1 MPVKKSGVI
10 PLLALSLLLCG
21 MQFGMAQESEPIRIG
36 VNVPLSGP
44 YQKQGADQKRAYE
57 LAAERINGDGGVL
70 GRQIELIVRDTEV
83 DPQVAEKNALE
94 FIQDEDVDMVTG
106 GSSSAVAI
114 AQSDVCQE
122 HGVVFMAALTHSS
135 ATTGY
140 DKTQTGFKS
149 QKAHRH
155 TFRWYFNNW
164 MTKEALVPFLV
175 EQFGNDVSYFHIT
188 SDYIWGH
195 TSQNAIQDGTGLK
208 GARTAGSVT
217 APLGETDFS
226 GQLQQA
232 RDSGADVLVL
242 NLFGK
247 DLVRV
252 MEQIQQM
259 GLTESFR
266 IVAPLMELNI
276 ANAIDNEVLQ
286 KTYSTTNW
294 YHGLSDRFDGTRDF
308 VQSFSQEYGRP
319 PGAAAATAWAALQE
333 WAKAVQRAGT
343 TSSSQVIPEL
353 EGHSFTLLKDTEKWR
368 AWDHQAISSVFV
380 VQGKSPGDMAN
391 EWDVL
396 KIVKSVPGEDVVRSK
411 TENPVMLEVL
421 E

>member
-1 MPVKKSGVI
+1 MPAQKSLI
-10 PLLALSLLLCG
+10 LLAALALLMCG
-21 MQFGMAQESEPIRIG
+21 MHPGMAQESGPIKIG

-44 YQKQGADQKRAYE
+44 YQKQGADQERAYQ
-57 LAAERINGDGGVL
+57 LAARQINADGGVL
-70 GRQIELIVRDTEV
+70 GQRIKLLVRDTEV
-83 DPQVAEKNALE
+83 DPQVAKENALE
-94 FIQDEDVDMVTG
+94 FIEDENVDMVTG

-122 HGVVFMAALTHSS
+122 HGVVFMAGLTHSS

-175 EQFGNDVSYFHIT
+175 EQFGSDASYFHIT
-188 SDYIWGH
+188 ADYIWGH
-195 TSQNAIQDGTGLK
+195 TSQNAIQSGTGLE

-226 GQLQQA
+226 EQLQQA

-242 NLFGK
+242 NLFGR

-252 MEQIQQM
+252 MEQVQQM
-259 GLTESFR
+259 GLTRSFR

-276 ANAIDNEVLQ
+276 ANAIDNEILQ

-294 YHGLSDRFDGTRDF
+294 YHGLSDRFDGSRDF

-319 PGAAAATAWAALQE
+319 PGAAAATAWVALQE

-343 TSSSQVIPEL
+343 TSSNQVIPEL

-380 VQGKSPGDMAN
+380 VQGKSPGNMAN

-396 KIVKSVPGEDVVRSK
+396 NIVKSVPGEDVVRSR
-411 TENPVMLEVL
+411 TENPVMLEIL

>member
-1 MPVKKSGVI
+1 MPAKKSLILVAA
-10 PLLALSLLLCG
+10 LALLMCG
-21 MQFGMAQESEPIRIG
+21 MHSGMAQESEPIKIG

-44 YQKQGADQKRAYE
+44 YQKQGADQERAYQ
-57 LAAERINGDGGVL
+57 LAAGQINADGGVL
-70 GRQIELIVRDTEV
+70 GRRIKLVVRDTEV
-83 DPQVAEKNALE
+83 DPQVAKQNALE
-94 FIQDEDVDMVTG
+94 FIQDENVDMVTG

-122 HGVVFMAALTHSS
+122 HGVVFMAGLTHSS
-135 ATTGY
+135 ATTGF
-140 DKTQTGFKS
+140 DKTRTGYKS

-175 EQFGNDVSYFHIT
+175 EQFGSDVSYFHIT
-188 SDYIWGH
+188 ADYIWGH
-195 TSQNAIQDGTGLK
+195 TSQNAIQSGTGLE

-226 GQLQQA
+226 EQLQQA
-232 RDSGADVLVL
+232 RASGADVLVL
-242 NLFGK
+242 NLFGR
-247 DLVRV
+247 DLVRA
-252 MEQIQQM
+252 MEQAQQM
-259 GLTESFR
+259 GLTQNFR

-276 ANAIDNEVLQ
+276 ANAIDNEILQ

-294 YHGLSDRFDGTRDF
+294 YHGLSDRFDGSRDF

-319 PGAAAATAWAALQE
+319 PGAAAATAWVALQE
-333 WAKAVQRAGT
+333 WAKAVQRAGAT
-343 TSSSQVIPEL
+343 ASNQVIPKL

-368 AWDHQAISSVFV
+368 AWDHQALSSVFV
-380 VQGKSPGDMAN
+380 VQGKSPGNMAN
-391 EWDVL
+391 KWDTL
-396 KIVKSVPGEDVVRSK
+396 TIVKSVPGEDVARSR
-411 TENPVMLEVL
+411 TENPVMLEIL

>member
-1 MPVKKSGVI
+1 MPAQKSLI
-10 PLLALSLLLCG
+10 LLAALALLMCG
-21 MQFGMAQESEPIRIG
+21 MHPGMAQESGPIKIG

-44 YQKQGADQKRAYE
+44 YQKQGADQERAYQ
-57 LAAERINGDGGVL
+57 LAARQINADGGVL
-70 GRQIELIVRDTEV
+70 GQRIKLLVRDTEV
-83 DPQVAEKNALE
+83 DPQVAKENALE
-94 FIQDEDVDMVTG
+94 FIEDENVDMVTG

-122 HGVVFMAALTHSS
+122 HGVVFMAGLTHSS

-175 EQFGNDVSYFHIT
+175 EQFGSDASYFHIT
-188 SDYIWGH
+188 ADYIWGH
-195 TSQNAIQDGTGLK
+195 TSQNAIQSGTGLE

-226 GQLQQA
+226 EQLQQA

-242 NLFGK
+242 NLFGR

-252 MEQIQQM
+252 MEQVQQM
-259 GLTESFR
+259 GLTQSFR

-276 ANAIDNEVLQ
+276 ANAIDNEILQ

-294 YHGLSDRFDGTRDF
+294 YHGLSDRFDGSRDF

-319 PGAAAATAWAALQE
+319 PGAAAATAWVALQE

-343 TSSSQVIPEL
+343 TSSNQVIPEL

-380 VQGKSPGDMAN
+380 VQGKSPGNMAN

-396 KIVKSVPGEDVVRSK
+396 NIVKSVPGEDVVRSR
-411 TENPVMLEVL
+411 TENPVMLEIL

>member
-1 MPVKKSGVI
+1 MPAKKSLM
-10 PLLALSLLLCG
+10 LLAALALLMCG
-21 MQFGMAQESEPIRIG
+21 MHSGMAQESEPIKIG
-36 VNVPLSGP
+36 VNIPLSGP
-44 YQKQGADQKRAYE
+44 YQKQGADQERAYQ
-57 LAAERINGDGGVL
+57 LAAEQINADGGVL
-70 GRQIELIVRDTEV
+70 GRRIELVVRDTEV
-83 DPQVAEKNALE
+83 DPQVAEENALE
-94 FIQDEDVDMVTG
+94 FIQDENVDMVTG

-122 HGVVFMAALTHSS
+122 HGVVFMAGLTHSS

-149 QKAHRH
+149 QKAHKH

-175 EQFGNDVSYFHIT
+175 EQFGSDASYFHIT
-188 SDYIWGH
+188 ADYIWGH
-195 TSQNAIQDGTGLK
+195 TSQNAIQSGTGLE

-226 GQLQQA
+226 EQLQQA
-232 RDSGADVLVL
+232 SDSGADVLVL
-242 NLFGK
+242 NLFGR

-252 MEQIQQM
+252 MEQVQQM

-276 ANAIDNEVLQ
+276 ANAIDNEILQ

-294 YHGLSDRFDGTRDF
+294 YHGLSDRFDGSRDF

-319 PGAAAATAWAALQE
+319 PGAAAATAWVALQE

-343 TSSSQVIPEL
+343 TSANQVIPGL

-380 VQGKSPGDMAN
+380 VQGKSPGNMAN

-396 KIVKSVPGEDVVRSK
+396 TIVKSVPGQDVVRSK
-411 TENPVMLEVL
+411 SENPVMLELL